1 MTAAKVAPGRRPEP
15 RRRRGRGKSA
25 TGRMSLA
32 AALTTLVLVVLSACS
47 LFSYTPT
54 ELPSPPATSAPSP
67 SGPASAPARC
77 PNPTASYAPSGD
89 LPTAGRM
96 PSRSTMA
103 AIAKRGRLVAGVSAD
118 TYLLASRN
126 PLTGRI
132 EGFDIDIVKAMAK
145 AIFGDENRYQLR
157 VITAAQRIPVLQEGQ
172 VDLVVRN
179 MTITCDRWTQIAFS
193 SEYYRSGQK
202 VLVRKGSKAAS
213 LAALKGQKVCA
224 PRATSSLENLK
235 KLAPEAVPVEA
246 DNHTGCLVLFQ
257 QGEVAAI
264 TGDDTVLA
272 GLAAQDPYAVV
283 PEQRAFTAEPY
294 GLGIPPKNVDFVRF
308 VNARLAR
315 MRSNGERTAIYN
327 RWLADPLGPAPR
339 PPQAVYGRTP

>member
-1 MTAAKVAPGRRPEP
+1 MTTVHRTPV
-15 RRRRGRGKSA
+15 
-25 TGRMSLA
+25 A
-32 AALTTLVLVVLSACS
+32 AAISAVVLLTLSACS

-54 ELPSPPATSAPSP
+54 ELPSPTTAPTP
-67 SGPASAPARC
+67 TASGSTSAPARC
-77 PNPTASYAPSGD
+77 PNPTASYAPSGELPPPGD
-89 LPTAGRM
+89 LPRG
-96 PSRSTMA
+96 STMA
-103 AIAKRGRLVAGVSAD
+103 KIRERGRLVAGVSAD
-118 TYLLASRN
+118 TYLLGSRN
-126 PLTGRI
+126 PLTGQI
-132 EGFDIDIVKAMAK
+132 EGFDIDMVKAMAE

-157 VITAAQRIPVLQEGQ
+157 VITAAQRIPLLQEGK
-172 VDLVVRN
+172 VDLVARN

-193 SEYYRSGQK
+193 SEYYRAGQK
-202 VLVRKGSKAAS
+202 ILVRKGAKATT
-213 LAALKGQKVCA
+213 LAQLKGQKVCA

-257 QGEVAAI
+257 EGEVAAI

-308 VNARLAR
+308 ANARLAE
-315 MRSNGERTAIYN
+315 MRSNGEWKAIYD
-327 RWLADPLGPAPR
+327 RWLADSLGPAPR
-339 PPQAVYGRTP
+339 PPKAVYGRSS